1 MDVVDLSL
9 LGNGCEIVIA
19 FARDN
24 AWLFRADLHTFASSM
39 NVMYQCISAPPTLPA
54 YCSFMQPM
62 ECVVALHI
70 VRGGAETKRLA
81 IRALEPGT

>member
-1 MDVVDLSL
+1 
-9 LGNGCEIVIA
+9 
-19 FARDN
+19 
-24 AWLFRADLHTFASSM
+24 
-39 NVMYQCISAPPTLPA
+39 MYFGPPPLPA
-54 YCSFMQPM
+54 YCGFMQPM